1 MTTLHHSVS
10 STPVGRLLAERFVRH
25 YEDATEILSGYAWWD
40 RLDDPRATILST
52 IHKIDKA
59 RYEASRELLNE
70 S

>member
-25 YEDATEILSGYAWWD
+25 YEDATEILNHLSE
-40 RLDDPRATILST
+40 PRATILST

-59 RYEASRELLNE
+59 RYEASRELLRE
-70 S
+70 HA

>member
-10 STPVGRLLAERFVRH
+10 STPVGRLLAERFVRR
-25 YEDATEILSGYAWWD
+25 YEDATEILNHLSG
-40 RLDDPRATILST
+40 PRATILST
-52 IHKIDKA
+52 IHRIDEA